1 MDRAISTLSQ
11 KLLDVLEQLL
21 QLPAGDMK
29 ATLNRVSDVIA
40 RSSGADKVDA
50 FDAARDSLVAVGT
63 STQAMSQ
70 LQRQL
75 GLDVLPVS
83 NGGQTVS
90 VYQTGRTYLNGRKG
104 ARFTLTLPALDPA

>member
-1 MDRAISTLSQ
+1 VDRAISTLSQ

-29 ATLNRVSDVIA
+29 ATLNRA
-40 RSSGADKVDA
+40 
-50 FDAARDSLVAVGT
+50 
-63 STQAMSQ
+63 Q